1 MNPATRSTG
10 TTVIVNGA
18 AGGGRCR
25 EAADGALSRLRALG
39 IQADV
44 RYTERA
50 GHASELARAAYA
62 DGCRSF
68 VSVGGDGTT
77 YEVVNGLFPRPNDED
92 DPIELG
98 ILPLGT
104 GNSFLRDFDVND
116 TKDALAA
123 LTRRQSRSVDVVR
136 VKHADGV
143 LHYINLLTIGFVTN
157 AGDLTNRRF
166 KAFGEAGYLMAA
178 MVCIARLKTSTD
190 PFRLDDG
197 EIDARPAPFLVFSN
211 SQYTGGSFHI
221 APHADP
227 TDGELDVIRSVPMN
241 RAAFVKNLLAV
252 YKGKHVEDPRVE
264 ESRAKKVTFENPR
277 EHLVMLDG
285 EILPLTLESLE
296 VMPGALEVW
305 A

>member
-1 MNPATRSTG
+1 MSDK

-25 EAADGALSRLRALG
+25 EAAEGALSRLRALG
-39 IQADV
+39 IEADV
-44 RYTERA
+44 HYTERA
-50 GHASELARAAYA
+50 GHASELAKNAYNS
-62 DGCRSF
+62 GCREL

-77 YEVVNGLFPRPNDED
+77 YEVVNGLFPRPEGHD
-92 DPIELG
+92 DPIRLG

-104 GNSFLRDFDVND
+104 GNSFLRDFNVMN
-116 TKDALAA
+116 TNDALDA
-123 LTRRQSRSVDVVR
+123 LTRRRARSIDVVR
-136 VKHADGV
+136 VKHSTGV

-166 KAFGEAGYLMAA
+166 KPFGEAGYLMAA
-178 MVCIARLKTSTD
+178 MVCIARLKNSSD
-190 PFRLDDG
+190 PIRIDDG
-197 EIDARPAPFLVFSN
+197 DIDARPAPFLVFSN
-211 SQYTGGSFHI
+211 SQFTGGSFHI

-227 TDGELDVIRSVPMN
+227 TDGEIDVIRAVPMN
-241 RAAFVKNLLAV
+241 RGAFVKNLLAV

-264 ESRAKKVTFENPR
+264 ERRAKKVTFQSPR

-296 VMPGALEVW
+296 VMPSALEVW

>member
-1 MNPATRSTG
+1 MTDALPSTV
-10 TTVIVNGA
+10 TVIVNGA

-25 EAADGALSRLRALG
+25 EAAEGALSRLRALG
-39 IQADV
+39 MQAEV

-50 GHASELARAAYA
+50 GHASQLARSAYA
-62 DGCRSF
+62 AGCRDF

-77 YEVVNGLFPRPNDED
+77 YEVVNGLFPRPDQHD
-92 DPIELG
+92 DPIRLG

-104 GNSFLRDFDVND
+104 GNSFLRDFDVMSMD
-116 TKDALAA
+116 EALDA
-123 LTRRQSRSVDVVR
+123 LTRRNPRSVDVVR
-136 VKHADGV
+136 VKHAQGV

-166 KAFGEAGYLMAA
+166 KPFGEAGYLMAA
-178 MVCIARLKTSTD
+178 MVCVARLKSTTD

-197 EIDARPAPFLVFSN
+197 QIDARPAPFLVFSN
-211 SQYTGGSFHI
+211 SQYTGGAFHI

-227 TDGELDVIRSVPMN
+227 TDGELDVIRSVPMG
-241 RAAFVKNLLAV
+241 RGAFVKNLLAV
-252 YKGKHVEDPRVE
+252 FKGKHVDDPRVE

-296 VMPGALEVW
+296 VIPGALEVW